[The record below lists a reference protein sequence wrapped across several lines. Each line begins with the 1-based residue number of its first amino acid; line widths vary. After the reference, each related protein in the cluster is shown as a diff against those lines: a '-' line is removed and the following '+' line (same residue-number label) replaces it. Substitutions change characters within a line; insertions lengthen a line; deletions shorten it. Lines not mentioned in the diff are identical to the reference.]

1 MTAGQLSETLGLTV
15 FNIGEDREVK
25 TGYCGDLLSQVM
37 GRAPAGSAWITV
49 MTNVNVAAVAI
60 LCDTACVILAQRMT
74 PDENLLA
81 RAKRENLTLLGTADD
96 VYTAAVRLGQV
107 L

>member
-1 MTAGQLSETLGLTV
+1 
-15 FNIGEDREVK
+15 
-25 TGYCGDLLSQVM
+25 M

-60 LCDTACVILAQRMT
+60 LCDTACVILAQGMK
-74 PDENLLA
+74 PDENLQA
-81 RAKRENLTLLGTADD
+81 RAERENLTLLGTADD